1 LDRPT
6 RPQLLATRRPA
17 RAGSV
22 FDLAA
27 AGGAEL
33 PSAVKPS
40 NPHGAAAKAAADPH
54 QEFPMSVMPIH
65 KYRPFAPIPLPDR
78 RWPGR
83 VIDRA
88 PLWCSVDLRDGNQAL
103 VEPMGPERKRR
114 MFDLLVKLGFK
125 EIEVG
130 FPAASET
137 DFNFIRELIER
148 DLVPE
153 DVTIQVL
160 TQARAELIERS
171 FAAIRGARRAIM
183 HLYNSTSTLQ
193 RRVVFGLDKAG
204 IIDIAVSGARLIRD
218 LAAAMPETEVLYQY
232 SPESFTGT
240 ELDFAVEICEAVMD
254 VWQPTPTKKTIL
266 NLPATVEMAT
276 PNIYADQ
283 IEWFGRNIRDRDS
296 IVLSLHPHND
306 RGTAV
311 AAAELGVM
319 AGADRIEGT
328 LFGNGERTGNVDVM
342 TLALNL
348 FSQGIDPGLVV
359 TDIDEIVRTVEHC
372 NQLPV
377 HPRHPY
383 AGELVYTAFSGSHQ
397 DAIKKGFEALAKR
410 NDALWE
416 VPYLPIDPKDLG
428 RTYEA
433 VIRVNSQSGKGG
445 VAYVL
450 QADHGLDLPRGL
462 QIEFSKIVQEVAD
475 RTGKELSSAD
485 IWALFEA
492 TYLRDDRIAL
502 LDYSIFPEPRSPEH
516 RRIAA
521 TVVIDK
527 AEWQIEGV
535 GNGPIDAFVA
545 ALRDQCGIVLTVA
558 DYREHALGAGADAK
572 ATAYVQIRDA
582 GEATLYG
589 VGIDANIMTASLKAV
604 ASAAGRALRRT
615 HTA

>member
-1 LDRPT
+1 MP
-6 RPQLLATRRPA
+6 
-17 RAGSV
+17 G
-22 FDLAA
+22 
-27 AGGAEL
+27 
-33 PSAVKPS
+33 
-40 NPHGAAAKAAADPH
+40 
-54 QEFPMSVMPIH
+54 MPIH
-65 KYRPFAPIPLPDR
+65 KYRAFPTIDLPDR
-78 RWPGR
+78 RWPTR
-83 VIDRA
+83 VVDRA

-103 VEPMGPERKRR
+103 VEPMGPDRKRR

-137 DFNFIRELIER
+137 DFVFIRELIEQR
-148 DLVPE
+148 LVPD

-160 TQARAELIERS
+160 TQARPELIERS
-171 FAAIRGARRAIM
+171 FESIRGARRAIM

-193 RRVVFGLDKAG
+193 RRVVFGLDKPG
-204 IIDIAVSGARLIRD
+204 IVDIAVSAAKLIRE
-218 LAAAMPETEVLYQY
+218 LAQTMPESEIVYQY

-254 VWQPTPTKKTIL
+254 VWRPTPDKKTIL

-283 IEWFGRNIRDRDS
+283 IEWFGRHIRDRDC
-296 IVLSLHPHND
+296 ITLSVHPHND

-311 AAAELGVM
+311 AATELAVM
-319 AGADRIEGT
+319 AGAERVEGT
-328 LFGNGERTGNVDVM
+328 LFGNGERTGNVDVVA
-342 TLALNL
+342 LALNL
-348 FSQGIDPGLVV
+348 FSQGIDPGLVI
-359 TDIDEIVRTVEHC
+359 TDIDEIIRTVEHC

-410 NDALWE
+410 NDPLWE

-450 QADHGLDLPRGL
+450 KADYGLDLPRGL
-462 QIEFSKIVQEVAD
+462 QVEFSKCVQEVTD
-475 RTGKELSSAD
+475 RTGKEMTSAD
-485 IWALFEA
+485 IWSLFGE
-492 TYLRDDRIAL
+492 TYLRKDGIHL
-502 LDYSIFPEPRSPEH
+502 GDYSLYPEPRAPEQ

-521 TVVIDK
+521 TVLVNGV
-527 AEWQIEGV
+527 ERRIEGV
-535 GNGPIDAFVA
+535 GNGPIAAFVD
-545 ALRDQCGIVLTVA
+545 ALQRECNVELTVV
-558 DYREHALGAGADAK
+558 DYREHAIGAGADAQ
-572 ATAYVQIRDA
+572 ATAYVQIRGTGD
-582 GEATLYG
+582 ATLYG
-589 VGIDANIMTASLKAV
+589 VGIDGNIVTASLRAV
-604 ASAAGRALRRT
+604 ASAATRAVQRP
-615 HTA
+615 AMK